1 MFDLPALGLER
12 PHLAVK
18 LAIVRPSRM
27 RVARLFAEVLSAIAK
42 HLEEKIFA
50 GPLNS
55 GWPVFDVLETYPA
68 GGKA

>member
-1 MFDLPALGLER
+1 
-12 PHLAVK
+12 
-18 LAIVRPSRM
+18 M